1 MSADKYI
8 DPMIPF
14 ESVEGMWRASVE
26 NCRELERLTGRKV
39 KPSVLIEPMIFE
51 PRGEEAGG
59 VLKEPQ
65 GCAAKAMPA
74 VLPTSVTSSSP
85 AVPAGQQEN
94 TVSVDL
100 SQAFASVRKTLAQP
114 PEIAVISDGYFT
126 PKPLTAAMMHSMING
141 KAAVVQNG
149 ATSYDLMKKTVDAQH
164 IVVDRQQEVYCFN
177 GRYYSRM
184 PKADVDSLILDVC
197 REDIKENGAYNLV
210 TGARHFLMAESQV
223 RKIDWAENDF
233 DAFLTFCNGNL
244 DIRTG
249 QFVVHTPNI
258 FTTYALEC
266 SYLGASCAVPT
277 PVFDE
282 MLMRITGGDAGM
294 TERLWQILGYC
305 LVPDTSAKK
314 GFLFQGVGD
323 SGKTILAKFISSFFP
338 AERVTGLGIHDL
350 EGQYAAS
357 ELENV
362 SLCIS
367 GDLPAEALK
376 SRTVG
381 MMKALSGSDIIS
393 GNRKY
398 KSYSKFYF
406 KGKFLMM
413 SNHALLTKTRDEAFE
428 KRIVAVPFCYAVP
441 EEEQNHNLIAELAF
455 ERDAVASKAID
466 AYFRLRQ
473 SHYCFAGAYQMNSA
487 SVLYRS
493 AGGDLVGRIRKFLMD
508 NYEQGGVAPV
518 FSEDAYYLFCRQF
531 GEVPYT
537 TFSRVFKSQAEQLFQ
552 TIDGRKRRGGEGY
565 PRSCLMGL
573 QLRAM

>member
-14 ESVEGMWRASVE
+14 ERMEDRWRASVE

-39 KPSVLIEPMIFE
+39 KSSVLIEPMIFDSG
-51 PRGEEAGG
+51 GEETEGG
-59 VLKEPQ
+59 RQTPRR
-65 GCAAKAMPA
+65 CAAEPVPVVSAMSVAPLAPA
-74 VLPTSVTSSSP
+74 VSAERQGN
-85 AVPAGQQEN
+85 AVG
-94 TVSVDL
+94 VDL
-100 SQAFASVRKTLAQP
+100 TRAMACVQKTLAHP
-114 PEIAVISDGYFT
+114 PEIGGYFAA
-126 PKPLTAAMMHSMING
+126 KPLTAAMMRSMIHG
-141 KAAVVQNG
+141 KAAVVQDG

-164 IVVDRQQEVYCFN
+164 IVVDRQQEAYCFN

-381 MMKALSGSDIIS
+381 MMKALSGADIIS

-441 EEEQNHNLIAELAF
+441 EREQNHNLIAELAF

-473 SHYCFAGAYQMNSA
+473 NHYCFAGAYQMNSA
-487 SVLYRS
+487 PVLYRS
-493 AGGDLVGRIRKFLMD
+493 AEGDLTGRVRKFLVD
-508 NYEQGGVAPV
+508 NYEQGGTNPV
-518 FSEDAYYLFCRQF
+518 FAEDAYILFCQQF

-537 TFSRVFKSQAEQLFQ
+537 AFSKAFKNQAEQLFRAV
-552 TIDGRKRRGGEGY
+552 DGRKRHGGKGN
-565 PRSCLMGL
+565 PHSCMTCL
-573 QLRAM
+573 QLKSM